1 MRLDCEERERER
13 EHLPMFLRAAMSSST
28 AQQVKLPCTTFDSLL
43 DYKSSSSSNSSMEK
57 REVAQEELAATRLF
71 APVILLY
78 PSTNFAVHRTSSQ
91 STRNRNRGG
100 NQRSRQL

>member
-1 MRLDCEERERER
+1 V
-13 EHLPMFLRAAMSSST
+13 
-28 AQQVKLPCTTFDSLL
+28 QQVKLPCTTFDSLL
-43 DYKSSSSSNSSMEK
+43 DHKSSSSSSNSSTTTWRRGRSLRK
-57 REVAQEELAATRLF
+57 SLLLRVCVHPPA
-71 APVILLY
+71 ILLY